1 MVINGVG
8 EHWVWVLLLRSS
20 FSLGHV
26 NLKALKLGG
35 TPLGSYRRKR
45 NAFSPMLSGCKAG
58 IWERCRAVLPAGLCR
73 AGGRSVQG
81 AVLPLPVRRG
91 RRQRLAGPITP
102 EEEEAEE
109 AEGP

>member
-1 MVINGVG
+1 MP
-8 EHWVWVLLLRSS
+8 
-20 FSLGHV
+20 
-26 NLKALKLGG
+26 GG
-35 TPLGSYRRKR
+35 
-45 NAFSPMLSGCKAG
+45 AAG
-58 IWERCRAVLPAGLCR
+58 WAVPCR

-102 EEEEAEE
+102 EEEEEE